1 MIDFWYEIWE
11 TIRRKPTRV
20 ILMGLGISWGIFI
33 LILLVGIGEGFEK
46 GVLKLFDG
54 YSKST
59 TYVFVGQTSK
69 AYKGT
74 VVGQPITITE
84 GDMTRLR
91 QDVPE
96 IARISPEISRW
107 EAVYSEKTQG
117 TFDVRA
123 VCPDYF
129 DIRILETGKGRLLNR
144 LDMIESRKC
153 LVIGKNVADVLF
165 YHDQP
170 IGKQVRIGTEVYLV
184 VGVIKNTLLTSSE
197 DRVVYI
203 PYSTYLKTNATAKEF
218 TTMVYTICDGVE
230 SKEVNDRVKSILSRN
245 KNVDPDDGSAFF
257 FNSMEEQVKAFNSL
271 FDTLKGFLWFMG
283 ISTLVSGVIGI
294 GNIMYISAKERTRE
308 IGIRKSLG
316 ARSSTIK
323 GMFLCESIAITSIA
337 GYIGIALGWL
347 ILELIGLLIDD
358 DTLMMDKPQINLI
371 ITIFA
376 MLILMIAG
384 VIAGLK
390 PAMYAAD
397 LCPIE
402 ALRDE
407 N

>member
-11 TIRRKPTRV
+11 TVRRKPTRV
-20 ILMGLGISWGIFI
+20 ILTGLGISWGIFI

-59 TYVFVGQTSK
+59 TYVFTSQTSK

-74 VVGQPITITE
+74 AVGQPVTITE
-84 GDMTRLR
+84 EDMIRLR

-96 IARISPEISRW
+96 ITRISPEISHW
-107 EAVYSEKTQG
+107 GAVYSEKAQG
-117 TFDVRA
+117 AFDVRA
-123 VCPDYF
+123 VRPDYF
-129 DIRILETGKGRLLNR
+129 DIRILETEKGRLLNS
-144 LDMIESRKC
+144 LDMSESRKC
-153 LVIGKNVADVLF
+153 VVIGKNVADVLF

-170 IGKQVRIGTEVYLV
+170 IGKEVRIGTEVYVV
-184 VGVIKNTLLTSSE
+184 VGIIKNTLLSSSE
-197 DRVVYI
+197 DRVIYM
-203 PYSTYLKTNATAKEF
+203 PYSTYLRTNATAKEF
-218 TTMVYTICDGVE
+218 TTMVYAVCDGVE
-230 SKEVNDRVKSILSRN
+230 SKEVNDQVKSVLSRI

-271 FDTLKGFLWFMG
+271 FNTLKGFLWFMG
-283 ISTLVSGVIGI
+283 ISTLVSGIIGI

-316 ARSSTIK
+316 ARSSSIK
-323 GMFLCESIAITSIA
+323 GMFLCESIAITSIS
-337 GYIGIALGWL
+337 GYVGIALGWL
-347 ILELIGLLIDD
+347 CLELVSMLMDD
-358 DTLMMDKPQINLI
+358 DTLMMDKPQINLL
-371 ITIFA
+371 ITICA

-384 VIAGLK
+384 VLAGLK

-397 LCPIE
+397 LRPIE